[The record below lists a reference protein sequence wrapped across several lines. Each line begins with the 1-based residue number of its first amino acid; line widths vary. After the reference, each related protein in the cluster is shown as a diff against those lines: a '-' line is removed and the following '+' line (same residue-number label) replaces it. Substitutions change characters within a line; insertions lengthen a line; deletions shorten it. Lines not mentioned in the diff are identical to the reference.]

1 MSHLT
6 SLRSVENDLIQ
17 MNDVHEFSRSNDILP
32 PVSNILMP
40 SNLYNMSTNSKHQIN
55 SCYSPFDTSIP
66 LSSSSSNCIESDL
79 INKDLTKSS
88 CIIYDL
94 RNQGENSRIQ
104 QQQQQQL
111 NCTHYL
117 DDHKQSLEKYP
128 CRQLVISESS
138 LLPSTLSTSS
148 ILLSSSSSATAS
160 SSSSE
165 IPLQSNLN
173 SNHFI
178 LYNNAVDNERIKRP
192 MNAFMVWSR
201 LQRRKMAEENP
212 KLHNSE
218 ISKQLGYLWKS
229 LTNTDKIPFIEEA
242 NRLRDCHMRRYPNYK
257 YCPRRKRK
265 QPTNK
270 VALQHKVKTTSELPL
285 GLVLYPTHSD
295 YFQATKLTR
304 VSKVITQPSYKQ
316 RIPVVAPTMR
326 SYEITPDANI
336 CVNEMNLKPE
346 SLILASQMNVM
357 PMHNKPLSNMYTP
370 IPNIV
375 VDNSTTYFQ
384 STDAI
389 YNPNIKHFSNNVFPN
404 ANNRNNTTN
413 YPDPK
418 EFFTDYNASQPTT
431 SNDISS
437 YNNDYSN
444 YATLH
449 SPETF
454 SSFLDSVDLETF
466 F

>member
-1 MSHLT
+1 MSHST
-6 SLRSVENDLIQ
+6 SQRSVENNLIQ
-17 MNDVHEFSRSNDILP
+17 MNNVHEFSRSNDILP

-40 SNLYNMSTNSKHQIN
+40 SNLYNMSANSKHQIN
-55 SCYSPFDTSIP
+55 SCYSLFDTSIP
-66 LSSSSSNCIESDL
+66 FSSSSSNCIESDL
-79 INKDLTKSS
+79 ISKELIKPN
-88 CIIYDL
+88 CITYEL
-94 RNQGENSRIQ
+94 RNQCENSQMQ

-111 NCTHYL
+111 NYSHYL
-117 DDHKQSLEKYP
+117 DDSKQSLEKYS

-138 LLPSTLSTSS
+138 VLPSTLSTSS

-160 SSSSE
+160 SSSSA

-173 SNHFI
+173 SNHLI
-178 LYNNAVDNERIKRP
+178 LYNNTVDNERIKRP

-265 QPTNK
+265 QPPNK

-295 YFQATKLTR
+295 YFQATRLTR

-316 RIPVVAPTMR
+316 RIPVITPTMR
-326 SYEITPDANI
+326 SYDLTPNGNTY
-336 CVNEMNLKPE
+336 VNEMNFKPE

-357 PMHNKPLSNMYTP
+357 PMQNKPLSNMYTP
-370 IPNIV
+370 IPNIGI
-375 VDNSTTYFQ
+375 DNSTTYFQ

-389 YNPNIKHFSNNVFPN
+389 YNPNMKHFPNTIFPN

-418 EFFTDYNASQPTT
+418 EFFTDYIAGRPTT

-454 SSFLDSVDLETF
+454 SSFLDSIDLQTF
-466 F
+466 S